1 MLDESVWQE
10 LCERNGPEFVERV
23 HIPGLIHRPDV
34 IADLILE
41 AVRAATTRVDDNDRD
56 LPTMRAFRGTCLD
69 YDASER
75 LMSGAFPGS
84 SPRAR
89 SGRGGRSEL
98 HSWLSDRGG
107 NDDICLA
114 INAVESWD
122 AELAELLYTRFI
134 VPLESAGVP
143 LTRGVD
149 WYCFVAGT
157 GTTPFGVH
165 TDPEP
170 SFIFNLGPATK
181 TAWTWPKSRLSV
193 LNHGRP
199 RTLDAEPLL
208 PTADSACLAPGDFL
222 LIPAGMYHLFR
233 NDGPSMFLGL
243 TVYPEDPEQ
252 TASEALF
259 HQMRRRSA
267 RHNSGTR
274 AASDPVA
281 GALGA
286 FREVLRDDSVER
298 AVERGAM
305 LRRSC
310 GYGSP
315 PRFPDRTSDQG
326 PPYIVTRLPIVMAGQ
341 SVFAL
346 GRELSVD
353 LGGLADLLKPGAVVG
368 ADELRDAATTPE
380 REAAVHA
387 LIRVG
392 VLRSVGT
399 PS

>member
-1 MLDESVWQE
+1 MLDESAWQK
-10 LCERNGPEFVERV
+10 LCEQNGPEFAERV
-23 HIPGLIHRPDV
+23 HIPGLIQRPGV

-41 AVRAATTRVDDNDRD
+41 AVRAATTRVDDDDSD

-69 YDASER
+69 YDASEK

-84 SPRAR
+84 PARAR
-89 SGRGGRSEL
+89 SGGGGRSEI
-98 HSWLSDRGG
+98 HSWLSERGG

-114 INAVESWD
+114 INGVETWD
-122 AELAELLYTRFI
+122 VELAELLYTRFI

-165 TDPEP
+165 TDAEP

-181 TAWTWPKSRLSV
+181 TAWTWPKSSLSV
-193 LNHGRP
+193 LKHGRP

-208 PTADSACLAPGDFL
+208 PAADSACLAPGDFL
-222 LIPAGMYHLFR
+222 LIPAGMYHIFR

-252 TASEALF
+252 TATDALF
-259 HQMRRRSA
+259 HQLRRNSGRRSA
-267 RHNSGTR
+267 
-274 AASDPVA
+274 ADPVA
-281 GALGA
+281 SAIGA
-286 FREVLRDDSVER
+286 FRDVLGDDSVER
-298 AVERGAM
+298 AVKRGAM
-305 LRRSC
+305 LRRSS
-310 GYGSP
+310 GYGAP
-315 PRFPDRTSDQG
+315 PRFPGRTIDQG
-326 PPYIVTRLPIVMAGQ
+326 PPYTVTRLPIVMAGK

-346 GRELSVD
+346 GRELSID

-399 PS
+399 PQ